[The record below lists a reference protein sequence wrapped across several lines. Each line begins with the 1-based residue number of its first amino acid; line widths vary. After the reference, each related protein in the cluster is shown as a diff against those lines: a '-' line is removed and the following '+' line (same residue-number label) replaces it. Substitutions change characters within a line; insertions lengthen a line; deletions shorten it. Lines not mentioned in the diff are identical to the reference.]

1 MAVVTILILVV
12 LDQYSKALAEYYLA
26 EGAVKIIPGFFE
38 LELTWNSG
46 AAWNFLAAK
55 SWGIVLLSISSL
67 LVSAVVL
74 FYLGKAHG
82 LKAQIVLVLIAAG
95 GIGNL
100 IDRIRFGRVTDFLSF
115 IFGSYKFPVFNLAD
129 TFVTIGV
136 ILAII
141 FLLLDHS
148 FIEQITGNITSEI
161 GDAK

>member
-12 LDQYSKALAEYYLA
+12 LDQYSKSLAEYYLA
-26 EGAVKIIPGFFE
+26 GWTIRIIPGFFE

-55 SWGIVLLSISSL
+55 SWGITLLSISSL
-67 LVSAVVL
+67 IVSIVVL
-74 FYLGKAHG
+74 FYLGGAQGFKA
-82 LKAQIVLVLIAAG
+82 KMILVLIAAG

-115 IFGSYKFPVFNLAD
+115 NLAD
-129 TFVTIGV
+129 AFVTIGV
-136 ILAII
+136 ILAIL

-148 FIEQITGNITSEI
+148 FMEQITGNIAPEI
-161 GDAK
+161 GDAE

>member
-74 FYLGKAHG
+74 FYLCRAHG
-82 LKAQIVLVLIAAG
+82 LKAKIVLVLIAAG

-100 IDRIRFGRVTDFLSF
+100 IDRIRFGRVTDFYHLPLAH
-115 IFGSYKFPVFNLAD
+115 KFPVFNLAD

-141 FLLLDHS
+141 FCSWIIVL
-148 FIEQITGNITSEI
+148 
-161 GDAK
+161 

>member
-12 LDQYSKALAEYYLA
+12 LDQYSKSLAEYYLA
-26 EGAVKIIPGFFE
+26 GGTIRIIPGFFE

-55 SWGIVLLSISSL
+55 SWGITLLSISSL
-67 LVSAVVL
+67 IVSIVVL
-74 FYLGKAHG
+74 FYLGRAQGFKA
-82 LKAQIVLVLIAAG
+82 KMILVLIAAG

-115 IFGSYKFPVFNLAD
+115 NFGSYKFPVFNLAD
-129 TFVTIGV
+129 AFVTIGV
-136 ILAII
+136 ILAIL

-148 FIEQITGNITSEI
+148 FMEQITGNIAPEI
-161 GDAK
+161 GDAE